1 MKYHID
7 KQAQYALVT
16 VEEKILNTHL
26 SSDLKAIFIDL
37 ESEGFQY
44 VIMDMSHINYSD
56 SSGLSALIAGN
67 RRFSSLGA
75 FVICGLNDHVEKLII
90 ISQLDKILDIVP
102 TREEEAAESVILTV
116 LEKKLQNES

>member
-7 KQAQYALVT
+7 KQAQYALVI

-102 TREEEAAESVILTV
+102 TREEAAESVILTV